1 MSKHHGRVSCHGSN
15 HNGEWTVWDMMIIQL
30 DVQVMDSVLLWNKTE
45 TIESIVHFLYEA
57 VFVTTRRCAHAGV
70 QSSFGA
76 IVGHRESTSFVD
88 LQELKFKNHTY
99 NVLLEYCKIL
109 PKRSAMDKRF

>member
-1 MSKHHGRVSCHGSN
+1 MSEHHGRVSCHGSN

-45 TIESIVHFLYEA
+45 TIESFVHFLYET
-57 VFVTTRRCAHAGV
+57 VIVTTRRCAHAGV

-88 LQELKFKNHTY
+88 LQELK
-99 NVLLEYCKIL
+99 L
-109 PKRSAMDKRF
+109 